1 MEQRQMSQPWKCV
14 CGITLGIDDVGY
26 EFQDL
31 DNSKYAPLFR
41 SVGVPAAYM
50 YEAGEFLPA
59 DTLRMPRE
67 EFTRL
72 IARDVG
78 VTDEDDS
85 TNGVIISNGWT
96 WRYVYASKVK
106 EIEEH
111 VLECRNK
118 KRRKDEI
125 QECMSEDFLHGV
137 RSKWVYEDGAIQH
150 KHSCRCGRE
159 WFERIE

>member
-1 MEQRQMSQPWKCV
+1 MSQPWKCV
-14 CGITLGIDDVGY
+14 CGITLGIDEAGY

-31 DNSKYAPLFR
+31 DDSKYAPLFR
-41 SVGVPAAYM
+41 SVRVPPAYM
-50 YEAGEFLPA
+50 YEAGEILPA
-59 DTLRMPRE
+59 NKLLVSLE

-72 IARDVG
+72 IQKDVG
-78 VTDEDDS
+78 VASEGDDAV
-85 TNGVIISNGWT
+85 GVIISNGWT
-96 WRYVYASKVK
+96 WRYIYASKVK

-125 QECMSEDFLHGV
+125 RECMSDEFPHGV
-137 RSKWVYEDGAIQH
+137 RSRWVYEDSVIQH

-159 WFERIE
+159 WSERIE